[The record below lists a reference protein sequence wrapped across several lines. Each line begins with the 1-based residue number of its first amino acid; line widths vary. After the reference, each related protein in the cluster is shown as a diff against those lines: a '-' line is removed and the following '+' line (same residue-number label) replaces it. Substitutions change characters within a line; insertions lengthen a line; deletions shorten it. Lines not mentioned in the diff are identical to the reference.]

1 MNRNLILILLAAV
14 IVGGIAF
21 SYRDTATTRVEEF
34 TATPPVTTTTPITNN
49 ETVSDLNS
57 QNNSGQSGRA
67 TLIMDQN
74 GMAQLALNLTGEQDG
89 ASQPA
94 HIHSG
99 TCENLGDVLYPLNNV
114 VNGQSETTLNVTTE
128 QLKIMMPLAINVHK
142 SVDEM
147 DNYVA
152 CGDLKR

>member
-1 MNRNLILILLAAV
+1 MNRNILLILIAV
-14 IVGGIAF
+14 VLVGGIVY
-21 SYRDTATTRVEEF
+21 SYSDTATTRVEEF
-34 TATPPVTTTTPITNN
+34 VATPPVTTTTPIINN
-49 ETVSDLNS
+49 DIEFDLNS

-67 TLIMDQN
+67 VLMDQN
-74 GMAQLALNLTGEQDG
+74 GMVQLAINLTGEQDG

-94 HIHSG
+94 HIHLG

-114 VNGQSETTLNVTTE
+114 VNGQSVTTLSVTME
-128 QLKIMMPLAINVHK
+128 QLKSMMPLAVNVHK

-152 CGDLKR
+152 CGDVKT